1 MSPRAMLSFSGPPR
15 GYDALHFT
23 REGLP
28 SSMSAR
34 LVASFDSSA
43 DERLKNDTLSWSIA
57 AEMTCR
63 EALKRLA
70 KLAGPWRLDHNPDLN
85 MLSLLS
91 VDLVNPASVAER
103 TRAYNALWPALA
115 AADILVDGRLSTVD
129 WPSRPIIADWAKD
142 LRDAGLPDR
151 KMFDPHFRARFEIAM
166 SGHWSRL
173 REARMSAALAPWL
186 TGALEVR
193 KPAMFIALH
202 AGLPD
207 DLSYLALSVAGD
219 RYEAILFDS
228 VDPIL
233 SGLLERARD
242 EKLVRCAIDTYH
254 RSSQVVCRGPKL
266 AAGLAAGEALLTL

>member
-1 MSPRAMLSFSGPPR
+1 MLQFSGPPR
-15 GYDALHFT
+15 GYDAIHFT

-34 LVASFDSSA
+34 LVASFDPA
-43 DERLKNDTLSWSIA
+43 TDERLKNDTMAWSMS

-63 EALKRLA
+63 AAQRRLA
-70 KLAGPWRLDHNPDLN
+70 KLTGPWRLDPNPDLR
-85 MLSLLS
+85 MMSLLS
-91 VDLVNPASVAER
+91 VDLADPADLAER

-115 AADILVDGRLSTVD
+115 AAGILVDGRLSTVD

-142 LRDAGLPDR
+142 LREAGLPDR

-173 REARMSAALAPWL
+173 RQSRMSAALAPWL

-207 DLSYLALSVAGD
+207 DLSYLALSVAGS
-219 RYEAILFDS
+219 RHELVLFDAF
-228 VDPIL
+228 DPVMND
-233 SGLLERARD
+233 LLERARD
-242 EKLVRCAIDTYH
+242 QKLVRYYDNSHQRGRHI
-254 RSSQVVCRGPKL
+254 VCRGPKV
-266 AAGLAAGEALLTL
+266 AAGLAAGETLLTL